1 MTDNKKIRYTP
12 EPTLRRLA
20 RYIPI
25 LQGLQARGIE
35 VVSSTTIANEIVLDP
50 TQVRK
55 DIEYTG
61 VTGKPKTGFN
71 IAELI
76 SAIETYLN
84 WNNVTD
90 AFLIGAGN
98 LGSALLGYTRF
109 KKHGLNIVAAFD
121 IDPLKEG
128 TQIQGIPVLPLEK
141 MASLAERMKI
151 HIGIL
156 TVPAENAQAIAD
168 LMIGGG
174 ILAIWN
180 FAPVHLKVPENIIVE
195 NIQLVQSLAVLT
207 TKLRE
212 SFTHEN
218 AQSGVIEHVRDNQL
232 SADIKL

>member
-1 MTDNKKIRYTP
+1 MMDNKKIRYTP

-25 LQGLQARGIE
+25 LQGLHVQGVE

-61 VTGKPKTGFN
+61 ITGKPKTGFN
-71 IAELI
+71 IIELI
-76 SAIETYLN
+76 ASIETFLN

-90 AFLIGAGN
+90 AFLVGSGN
-98 LGSALLGYTRF
+98 LGSALLGYNRF
-109 KKHGLNIVAAFD
+109 KKQGLNIVAAFD
-121 IDPLKEG
+121 VDPLKEG
-128 TQIQGIPVLPLEK
+128 SQIHGISVLPLEK
-141 MASLAERMKI
+141 MAGLAERMRI
-151 HIGIL
+151 HIGII
-156 TVPAENAQAIAD
+156 TVPAEHAQAVAD
-168 LMIGGG
+168 LMINGG
-174 ILAIWN
+174 IRAIWN

-212 SFTHEN
+212 SFTQEY
-218 AQSGVIEHVRDNQL
+218 ATSGVTENVRDNKQP
-232 SADIKL
+232 ANV